1 MEEHWKRALGR
12 QLRRL
17 RRSQG
22 LTQYELGERAGLHM
36 NYISDVERGKRN
48 PSLTA
53 LCQLAWGLGV
63 KVRDLV
69 SEIDEGMPRA
79 RDSAGEAE
87 LGKGSS
93 RSSKEA

>member
-22 LTQYELGERAGLHM
+22 LTQHELGERAGLHM

-53 LCQLAWGLGV
+53 LCRLAWGLGV
-63 KVRDLV
+63 KVKDLV
-69 SEIDEGMPRA
+69 SEIDEGMPRV
-79 RDSAGEAE
+79 RGLTGEE
-87 LGKGSS
+87 
-93 RSSKEA
+93 EVE